1 MEKNYLQ
8 GIYFGIISGTI
19 TTLGLIIGLRSG
31 TMSKLAI
38 VTGILA
44 IAISDTLSDAF
55 GLYLSKKAEN
65 TKDKSDAPFKTA
77 VSVVI
82 AKFIIAISFLVPILF
97 ISGINKS
104 VIMSVIWGI
113 IMIISASVYL
123 SFIRKENIILNTF
136 KYIILTFFIIIVTHY
151 SGEKANN
158 IFK

>member
-1 MEKNYLQ
+1 MEKSYLQ

-38 VTGILA
+38 ITGILA
-44 IAISDTLSDAF
+44 IAISDTLADAF

-65 TKDKSDAPFKTA
+65 TKDKTNAPFKTA

-82 AKFIIAISFLVPILF
+82 AKFIIANSFLLPIILL
-97 ISGINKS
+97 SGINLS
-104 VIMSVIWGI
+104 VIICTIWG
-113 IMIISASVYL
+113 MIIVTFASVYL
-123 SFIRKENIILNTF
+123 SFIRKENIVVNTS
-136 KYIILTFFIIIVTHY
+136 KYIILTLLIIIITHY
-151 SGEKANN
+151 SGEKINS